1 MDCMIPI
8 CKYVYLLCSKQSTFN
23 ILLVAKV
30 CLVLYYARI
39 NRQYSQH
46 QSTGK
51 RGVARRSPRDDNG
64 LNIDAWAPCWEVC
77 SNQHRA
83 GEECNQWKQG
93 YMSITHLF
101 ITPQEL
107 NAVPA
112 APDYFY
118 PSPSIPSALGSLSSS
133 FPSHPN
139 ETESRTWCFHL
150 LPVIF
155 FPKLSF
161 QAAKTKRGAYWM

>member
-64 LNIDAWAPCWEVC
+64 LNIDAWAPCWEVY

-107 NAVPA
+107 NAN
-112 APDYFY
+112 
-118 PSPSIPSALGSLSSS
+118 SPSSPWLLLPIALHPLRTRVSSS